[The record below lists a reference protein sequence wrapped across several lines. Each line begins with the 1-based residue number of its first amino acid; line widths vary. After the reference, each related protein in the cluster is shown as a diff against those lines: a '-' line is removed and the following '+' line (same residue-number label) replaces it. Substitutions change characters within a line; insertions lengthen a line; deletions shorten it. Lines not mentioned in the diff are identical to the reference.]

1 MGRTETREALSGED
15 RRAFRSLAKATAAGM
30 ILYQLYCSNFL
41 SLFVHQMGMTPFMIG
56 TLFLAIQIPALLQI
70 WGAHYVDRHGAKKLL
85 LRCLALSPVAVLPLV
100 FAPQIG
106 QWTHGSLALAAV
118 FVGAVGFTVTGSL
131 AGAPWLTLIRA
142 NLPAGRAAELLGRMN
157 QIGQAIGIGATL
169 GFGLFLGNTPALWR
183 FQALFGFGALLAL
196 VRIFWFRPVKEYVPS
211 PIEKESPYRE
221 VIWTALAMISFRRL
235 LIFVFIVF
243 FSAGIVVPF
252 RPLYITE
259 LGFSTR
265 FAAILT
271 VPLVFA
277 AYAISAE
284 AWGRLADR
292 YGSRGAYVLSC
303 GGIMAGQLVMVAAHG
318 RTVLDAA
325 YLVAGLFLVPFFWA
339 GVDAANMR
347 RLYSIIP
354 ERNQSMFLVLYAIT
368 VSSAMS
374 LGSFAGGALV
384 KLMMP
389 LTESVAG
396 TGPFAISLHY
406 RVLFA
411 IAGAGFFVAIAYS
424 RRMLKLKEISTTRL
438 LLFTRIRIQRRLM
451 NGLPGTF
458 IRRFFMQL

>member
-1 MGRTETREALSGED
+1 MKDPETRQPIATDE
-15 RRAFRSLAKATAAGM
+15 RRAFRSLAKAAAAGM

-85 LRCLALSPVAVLPLV
+85 LRCFMLSPVAVLPLV

-106 QWTHGSLALAAV
+106 QWTHSSLAMTAV

-131 AGAPWLTLIRA
+131 AGAPWMTLLRA
-142 NLPAGRAAELLGRMN
+142 NLPMDRAAQLLGRMN
-157 QIGQAIGIGATL
+157 RIGQAIGIGATL
-169 GFGLFLGNTPALWR
+169 AFGLFLGNSPPLWR
-183 FQALFGFGALLAL
+183 FQALFAVGAALAV
-196 VRIFWFRPVKEYVPS
+196 VRVFWFGPVKEYVP
-211 PIEKESPYRE
+211 PPLEAETPYRQVVRE
-221 VIWTALAMISFRRL
+221 ALSLTPFRRL
-235 LIFVFIVF
+235 LVLVFIMF

-259 LGFSTR
+259 LGFSAR

-277 AYAISAE
+277 AYALSAE

-303 GGIMAGQLVMVAAHG
+303 GGVMVGQLVMTAAHG
-318 RTVLDAA
+318 RTALDAGF
-325 YLVAGLFLVPFFWA
+325 LVAGLVLVPLFWA
-339 GVDAANMR
+339 GIDAANMR

-354 ERNQSMFLVLYAIT
+354 ERNQSMYLVLFAIT

-384 KLMMP
+384 KLMTP
-389 LTESVAG
+389 LSETVAG
-396 TGPFAISLHY
+396 TGPFAIAMPY

-411 IAGAGFFVAIAYS
+411 LAGAGFIIAIGYS
-424 RRMLKLKEISTTRL
+424 RRMMKLEEISTTRL
-438 LLFTRIRIQRRLM
+438 LLLIRLRTQRYLM
-451 NGLPGTF
+451 NGLPGAF
-458 IRRFFMQL
+458 IRRFFVQL